1 MPRHQLSE
9 IVYFFILVELFE
21 EMKEKISENRKK
33 RKKKFHFFYQKL
45 TD

>member
-21 EMKEKISENRKK
+21 ERNEKISEKE
-33 RKKKFHFFYQKL
+33 KKFFFSFRFL
-45 TD
+45 SETN